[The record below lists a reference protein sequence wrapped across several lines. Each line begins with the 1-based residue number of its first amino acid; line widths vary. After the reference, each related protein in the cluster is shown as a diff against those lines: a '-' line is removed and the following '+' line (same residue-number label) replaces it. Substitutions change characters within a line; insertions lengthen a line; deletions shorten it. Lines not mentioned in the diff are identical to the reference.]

1 MKMEIKENGKYL
13 TFTVEADGFLYKM
26 VRSIVGTLLEVGKGK
41 MKITEFKQIVKSGIR
56 ARAGNTVAA
65 SGLCLLEVKY

>member
-1 MKMEIKENGKYL
+1 M
-13 TFTVEADGFLYKM
+13 YKM

-41 MKITEFKQIVKSGIR
+41 MNITEFKQIVKSRIR